1 LADSRDVQIM
11 RRTHCPILCFAV
23 EQTKNIEI
31 PMADQLFGGPWT
43 ERKLSVVR
51 RYLERYAQALKNQ
64 AFERIYIDA
73 FAGSGGRT
81 DKRRLALPLL
91 DLPEF
96 ASVATGSTR
105 IALEVEPPFHRYIF
119 IERATRRAS
128 QLSALE
134 SEFPNRN
141 ITIVNADANDAIK
154 DICTRTN
161 WQATRGVAFLDPY
174 GLQVSWD
181 TLVAIS
187 RTSALDAWILF
198 PTGMGLNRLLTKRG
212 IIRKEW
218 QSTLDRFLGTHE
230 WRSAFYRIEQ
240 TPDLFDDS
248 RQQRM
253 KTAGTEKFEIF
264 ILGRLRTIF
273 PVVLDKSVGLTNSKG
288 QTMYLL
294 CFVSANPL
302 PSVRALAT
310 RLAGWAAKA

>member
-1 LADSRDVQIM
+1 L
-11 RRTHCPILCFAV
+11 AV
-23 EQTKNIEI
+23 EQSKNIEMS
-31 PMADQLFGGPWT
+31 MAAQLFGGPWT

-51 RYLERYAQALKNQ
+51 RYLETYAQALKNQ

-73 FAGSGGRT
+73 FAGSGART
-81 DKRRLALPLL
+81 DKRRLDLPLL

-96 ASVATGSTR
+96 ASVAKGSTR
-105 IALEVEPPFHRYIF
+105 IALGVEPPFHRYIF
-119 IERATRRAS
+119 IERVAGRAS
-128 QLSALE
+128 QLSILK

-181 TLVAIS
+181 TIVAIS
-187 RTSALDAWILF
+187 RTRALDAWILF

-218 QSTLDRFLGTHE
+218 QSTLDRFLGTPE
-230 WRSAFYRIEQ
+230 WRSAFYKTER
-240 TPDLFDDS
+240 TPDLFDAS
-248 RQQRM
+248 RQRSM
-253 KTAGTEKFEIF
+253 KTAETEKFEIF
-264 ILGRLRTIF
+264 ILSRLRTIF
-273 PVVLDKSVGLTNSKG
+273 AVVLDKSVALTNTKG

-294 CFVSANPL
+294 CFVSANPS
-302 PSVRALAT
+302 PAVRTLAT